1 MSPCAV
7 FIHGL
12 FIRDQFG
19 NTHTILMS
27 SCARF
32 RTFAPCIPFAL
43 LILLLFT
50 AGCTNAPAVIST
62 LSPFEEKMAEI
73 THAPQ
78 YNHTSWGIIVV
89 DPSSGTPLYEHNADK
104 LFLPGSTAKLFSSAA
119 ILEALGPEYRFV
131 TPVYVVGTIGSSGE
145 LDGILVLVAS
155 GDLTMGGR
163 TRPEDTIE
171 YTNID
176 HGDANALE
184 GAILTATHPCAG
196 LDALAS
202 QVKGSGIRKVSD
214 VVIDDRLFETANQW
228 DPVLSPIVI
237 NDNLVD
243 IMIVPGVP
251 GTPPTLAM
259 RPETSAYILDNR
271 VATGPAGSPLSIA
284 ITEEPGGTIVV
295 SGIVAADAGQV
306 NQTYSVRDPAAY
318 ARTLFI
324 EALKRQGIEVTAQA
338 NGDNPGEKL
347 PGKGRYA
354 GSLKV
359 AELTSPPL
367 IEDVTLTLKVSQNL
381 HANSYIMLLAAVS
394 NGTGFYDGMKEEG
407 RILSSLGLDTTAVS
421 LGDGAGGVS
430 EDRISP
436 GAAAHLLTIM
446 HTSPYA
452 EKFVRAQPI
461 LGVDGSLA
469 TSCSYDNP
477 ACGHVYAKT
486 GTSINYDPMNDR
498 AILFA
503 KSLAG
508 YMDAKSGKR
517 LVFAVYANNV
527 PISSLDDMMAVGED
541 LGSIAGLI
549 YEYY

>member
-1 MSPCAV
+1 MSLCAV
-7 FIHGL
+7 FRHSL
-12 FIRDQFG
+12 FMRDQFG
-19 NTHTILMS
+19 NTHRILMS
-27 SCARF
+27 PCSRF
-32 RTFAPCIPFAL
+32 RTYAQCIPIAL
-43 LILLLFT
+43 LILLLVA
-50 AGCTNAPAVIST
+50 AGCTNVPPLSST
-62 LSPFEEKMAEI
+62 PSRFEEKVSAI
-73 THAPQ
+73 TSAPQ
-78 YNHTSWGIIVV
+78 YAHTSWGIIVV
-89 DPSSGTPLYEHNADK
+89 DPSSGIPLYERNADE

-119 ILEALGPEYRFV
+119 ILEALGPDHRFV
-131 TPVYVVGTIGSSGE
+131 TPVYAVGDLGSSGE
-145 LDGILVLVAS
+145 LDGILVLVAR

-163 TRPEDTIE
+163 TLPDDTIE
-171 YTNID
+171 FTNID

-237 NDNLVD
+237 NDNLLD
-243 IMIVPGVP
+243 IIITPGVP

-259 RPETSAYILDNR
+259 RPETSAYLLDNR
-271 VATGPAGSPLSIA
+271 VTTGPAGSPLSIA
-284 ITEEPGGTIVV
+284 ITEGPGHTIVV

-306 NQTYSVRDPAAY
+306 NQTYSVRDPAVY

-324 EALKRQGIEVTAQA
+324 EALERQGIDVIAQA
-338 NGDNPGEKL
+338 TGDNPGEKL
-347 PGKGRYA
+347 PVMNGYA
-354 GSLKV
+354 GSQKV
-359 AELTSPPL
+359 AELISPPL
-367 IEDVTLTLKVSQNL
+367 IEDVKLTLKVSQNM
-381 HANSYIMLLAAVS
+381 HANSYIMLLATAS

-436 GAAAHLLTIM
+436 RAAAHLLTII
-446 HTSPYA
+446 HTRPYA

-469 TSCSYDNP
+469 MSCKADNP
-477 ACGHVYAKT
+477 ACGKVYAKT
-486 GTSINYDPMNDR
+486 GTSINYDSMNDR
-498 AILFA
+498 AILLA

-508 YMDAKSGKR
+508 YLDAKSGKR

-541 LGSIAGLI
+541 IGSIAGFI

>member
-1 MSPCAV
+1 M
-7 FIHGL
+7 
-12 FIRDQFG
+12 RDQFG

-27 SCARF
+27 RCSRF
-32 RTFAPCIPFAL
+32 RTFARCIPISL

-50 AGCTNAPAVIST
+50 VGCTNTPSVTST
-62 LSPFEEKMAEI
+62 SSQFEEKVSNI
-73 THAPQ
+73 TSAPR
-78 YNHTSWGIIVV
+78 YEHTSWGIIVV
-89 DPSSGTPLYEHNADK
+89 DPSSGTALYEHNANE

-131 TPVYVVGTIGSSGE
+131 TPVYAVGDVGSSGE

-163 TRPEDTIE
+163 TLPDDTIE

-196 LDALAS
+196 LDKLAS

-243 IMIVPGVP
+243 IMIVPGIP
-251 GTPPTLAM
+251 GTPPALAM
-259 RPETSAYILDNR
+259 RPETSGYILNNR
-271 VATGPAGSPLSIA
+271 VTTGPAGSPLSIA
-284 ITEEPGGTIVV
+284 ITEEPGGMIVV

-324 EALKRQGIEVTAQA
+324 EALERQGIEVTARA
-338 NGDNPGEKL
+338 NDGNPGEKL
-347 PGKGRYA
+347 PEKGRYA
-354 GSLKV
+354 GSRKV

-381 HANSYIMLLAAVS
+381 HANSYIMLLATAS
-394 NGTGFYDGMKEEG
+394 NGTGFSEGMKEEG
-407 RILSSLGLDTTAVS
+407 RILSSLGLDTMAVS

-436 GAAAHLLTIM
+436 GAAAQLLTIM
-446 HTSPYA
+446 HTRPYA
-452 EKFVRAQPI
+452 DKFVRAQPI
-461 LGVDGSLA
+461 LGIDGSLA
-469 TSCSYDNP
+469 TSCRDGNP
-477 ACGHVYAKT
+477 ACGRVYAKT
-486 GTSINYDPMNDR
+486 GTSINYDPLNNR

-508 YMDAKSGKR
+508 YIDAKSGKR

-527 PISSLDDMMAVGED
+527 PISSLDDMTDVGED
-541 LGSIAGLI
+541 LGNIAGLI

>member
-1 MSPCAV
+1 
-7 FIHGL
+7 
-12 FIRDQFG
+12 
-19 NTHTILMS
+19 
-27 SCARF
+27 
-32 RTFAPCIPFAL
+32 
-43 LILLLFT
+43 
-50 AGCTNAPAVIST
+50 
-62 LSPFEEKMAEI
+62 MAEI
-73 THAPQ
+73 THAPW
-78 YNHTSWGIIVV
+78 YGHTSWGIIVV
-89 DPSSGTPLYEHNADK
+89 DPNSGKTLFEHNANE
-104 LFLPGSTAKLFSSAA
+104 LYLPGSTTKLFSSAA
-119 ILEALGPEYRFV
+119 ILDALGPDYRFV
-131 TPVYVVGTIGSSGE
+131 TPVYAVGAVDNTGN

-163 TRPEDTIE
+163 TLPDDTIE
-171 YTNID
+171 YTDVD

-184 GAILTATHPCAG
+184 GAILTNTDPLAG
-196 LDALAS
+196 LDCLAS
-202 QVKGSGIRKVSD
+202 QVKASGIRRVSD
-214 VVIDDRLFETANQW
+214 VVIDNRLFETDDQW

-271 VATGPAGSPLSIA
+271 VTIGPAGSPLSIA
-284 ITEEPGGTIVV
+284 IIEEPGGTIVV

-324 EALKRQGIEVTAQA
+324 EALEREGVDVTAIA
-338 NGDNPGEKL
+338 TGGNPGEKL
-347 PGKGRYA
+347 PEKGSYA
-354 GSLKV
+354 GSSKV
-359 AELTSPPL
+359 AEITSPPL
-367 IEDVTLTLKVSQNL
+367 IEDVKLTLKVSQNM
-381 HANSYIMLLAAVS
+381 HANSYIMLLAEAF
-394 NGTGFYDGMKEEG
+394 NRTTFFDGMKEEG
-407 RILSSLGLDTTAVS
+407 RILSSLGLDTMSIS

-436 GAAAHLLTIM
+436 RAAAHLLTIM
-446 HTSPYA
+446 HTRQYA
-452 EKFVRAQPI
+452 EKFVKAQPI

-469 TSCSYDNP
+469 TSCGSDNP

-486 GTSINYDPMNDR
+486 GTSINYDPLNDR

-508 YMDAKSGKR
+508 YVDAKSGKR

-527 PISSLDDMMAVGED
+527 PISSLDDMMSVGED
-541 LGSIAGLI
+541 IGSIAGLVH
-549 YEYY
+549 EYY